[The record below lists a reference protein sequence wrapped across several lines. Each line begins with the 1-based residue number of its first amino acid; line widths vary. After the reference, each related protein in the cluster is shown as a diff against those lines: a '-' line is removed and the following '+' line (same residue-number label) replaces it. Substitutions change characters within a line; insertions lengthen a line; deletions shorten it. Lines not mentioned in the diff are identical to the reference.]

1 MSGHAGLL
9 RGWRSSFRDDEAPA
23 AAQAEPK
30 IFAQRA
36 CRFPGQPACVN
47 DAMRSH
53 VEHGMS
59 DTEARRLP
67 PPSKSAR
74 RARFVLP
81 VPVALVALS
90 SAGCATTDE
99 VRYGNVVSVPGAY
112 DASTYAVRQPL
123 SLGEIVAAL
132 RAGRS
137 SHELADEIDE
147 KGLLAP
153 ATSADIDLLLQSGAD
168 AELIDAVREA
178 SATEQAAS
186 PPAVGVAPPVTVA
199 PPVIVTPPPLYP
211 SYGWYPYA
219 PYAPFSFGLWY
230 YDAPRYRAPRY
241 RPDHPR
247 PERWRPDSRPPQP
260 GWQSPRVSPGPP
272 AAGGSVRPGGPSGGS
287 PRISPG
293 ASPRVSP
300 RGSGGP
306 APGAVRNQRSI
317 E

>member
-1 MSGHAGLL
+1 
-9 RGWRSSFRDDEAPA
+9 
-23 AAQAEPK
+23 
-30 IFAQRA
+30 
-36 CRFPGQPACVN
+36 
-47 DAMRSH
+47 
-53 VEHGMS
+53 MS

-67 PPSKSAR
+67 PPSKRAR
-74 RARFVLP
+74 RARFVL
-81 VPVALVALS
+81 PVALVALS

-112 DASTYAVRQPL
+112 DASAYAVRQPL

-241 RPDHPR
+241 RPGPPPH
-247 PERWRPDSRPPQP
+247 PERWRPDSRSPRP

-272 AAGGSVRPGGPSGGS
+272 AAGGSIRPGGPSGGS
-287 PRISPG
+287 PRVSPG
-293 ASPRVSP
+293 
-300 RGSGGP
+300 GSLGGP
-306 APGAVRNQRSI
+306 SGAAPGAVRGGRTI